1 MCQIV
6 ITTPM
11 ELLKIALQDSGRV
24 ASISNNSNVKP
35 LSATQVAMNVFRQK
49 GFAGLN
55 QGGTAT
61 LARDVSFSAIYF
73 PLFAIFNQQVF
84 KFI

>member
-24 ASISNNSNVKP
+24 GKLFLYFS
-35 LSATQVAMNVFRQK
+35 
-49 GFAGLN
+49 
-55 QGGTAT
+55 T
-61 LARDVSFSAIYF
+61 LLFVSS
-73 PLFAIFNQQVF
+73 
-84 KFI
+84 K